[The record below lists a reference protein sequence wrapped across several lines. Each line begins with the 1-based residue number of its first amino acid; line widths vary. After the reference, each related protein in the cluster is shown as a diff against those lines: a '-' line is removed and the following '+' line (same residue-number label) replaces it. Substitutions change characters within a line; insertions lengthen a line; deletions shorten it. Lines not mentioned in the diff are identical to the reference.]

1 MKPHIPVSLQGLIQ
15 DELESRST
23 LGGSRPWWQ
32 RPVVLAVDLADD
44 AAAALLW
51 RPGGV
56 VGFALFERNA
66 GRWRQAGGGAE
77 DGHPRRE
84 ILRGRPRA
92 ETAGPARI
100 LTVHGSSFVRRRGPD
115 PKIPSPGN
123 REWLAGLHLRLAR
136 EVDYIDAGSRR
147 ITVPAHGHAVVVWGA
162 PPTLGVPVSSRPPIV
177 ACRRDGAVLSEL
189 GPCSSV
195 DSATLRAGVA

>member
-1 MKPHIPVSLQGLIQ
+1 MKPQIPVSLQRLIR
-15 DELESRST
+15 DELESGST
-23 LGGSRPWWQ
+23 LGGSRSWWQ

-56 VGFALFERNA
+56 VGLALFERSA
-66 GRWRQAGGGAE
+66 GRWRQAGGGTE

-100 LTVHGSSFVRRRGPD
+100 LTVEGNSFVRRHGPG
-115 PKIPSPGN
+115 PEIPSPGN
-123 REWLAGLHLRLAR
+123 REWLADSYSVLDPYALVFYTWGVRR
-136 EVDYIDAGSRR
+136 ELPMAELKNYTAHKDRMLKRDAVGR
-147 ITVPAHGHAVVVWGA
+147 
-162 PPTLGVPVSSRPPIV
+162 V
-177 ACRRDGAVLSEL
+177 AADEKIKV
-189 GPCSSV
+189 
-195 DSATLRAGVA
+195 